1 MPRRITLK
9 PHLTAKELYRRYRAC
24 RQPPEKLRWRALY
37 LISGGELANHAARR
51 VGRSSGWITDLAR
64 RYNERGA
71 EAVPDARGEVAPGR
85 RSRLDTDTALAL
97 DAALRVPPAAGGLWT
112 APKVAAWIAARTGT
126 SVNHSTAWRTMR
138 RLGFTLQVP
147 RPKHRRA
154 ATAEEQAQFKKSLPT
169 RSPTSTAPTRKRRLN
184 FGHRTKCDSV

>member
-9 PHLTAKELYRRYRAC
+9 PHLTTDELYRRYRAC
-24 RQPPEKLRWRALY
+24 RHPQEKLRWRALY

-64 RYNERGA
+64 RYNERGV

-85 RSRLDTDTALAL
+85 RSRLDLEAAQAL
-97 DAALRVPPAAGGLWT
+97 DAALRVSPADGGLWT
-112 APKVAAWIAARTGT
+112 APKVAAWIAERTGT
-126 SVNHSTAWRTMR
+126 SVNQSTAWRVMR

-147 RPKHRRA
+147 RPHHARA
-154 ATAEEQAQFKKSLPT
+154 ASVEEQATFKKSWLT
-169 RSPTSTAPTRKRRLN
+169 RSPTSSSRTRKTPLN
-184 FGHRTKCDSV
+184 SGHRTKRV

>member
-9 PHLTAKELYRRYRAC
+9 PHLTTAELYRRYRAC
-24 RQPPEKLRWRALY
+24 RHPQEKLRWRALY
-37 LISGGELANHAARR
+37 LISDGEFANHAARR
-51 VGRSSGWITDLAR
+51 VGRSSGWITALAR

-85 RSRLDTDTALAL
+85 RPRLAAEAAQALDLAL
-97 DAALRVPPAAGGLWT
+97 RSEPADGGLWT
-112 APKVAAWIAARTGT
+112 APKVARWIAERTGT
-126 SVNHSTAWRTMR
+126 SVNQSTAWRVMR

-154 ATAEEQAQFKKSLPT
+154 ATADEQAAFKKSSAR
-169 RSPTSTAPTRKRRLN
+169 RSSTSPAPTRKRLSN
-184 FGHRTKCDSV
+184 SGHRTKRV